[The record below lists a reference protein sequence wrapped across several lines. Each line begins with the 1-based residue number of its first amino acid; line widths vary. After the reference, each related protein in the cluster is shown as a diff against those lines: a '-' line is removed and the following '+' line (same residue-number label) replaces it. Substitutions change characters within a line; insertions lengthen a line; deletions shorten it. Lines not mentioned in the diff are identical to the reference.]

1 MGTAKL
7 INALRMASNLHPLM
21 YLTSSMVCR
30 AAMQLVVVESAG
42 IILPALSLTVIQS
55 I

>member
-1 MGTAKL
+1 MAKFRKAFL
-7 INALRMASNLHPLM
+7 IDSKEQPRM
-21 YLTSSMVCR
+21 YLTSSIAWR
-30 AAMQLVVVESAG
+30 AAIQLVVVESAG